1 MVMAQQRSGS
11 RALLLAIHAALN
23 FLESPMVLVLGCVH
37 RGVCVI
43 GGQVARAGDLRGI
56 WLNALG
62 RIGKPSHASL
72 HRLKYLRY
80 YGSSHP
86 GTPP

>member
-1 MVMAQQRSGS
+1 M
-11 RALLLAIHAALN
+11 
-23 FLESPMVLVLGCVH
+23 
-37 RGVCVI
+37 
-43 GGQVARAGDLRGI
+43 ARAGDLRGI

-86 GTPP
+86 GTLYNTLNTSYADPPKMQMRWSVKREIHCGAVLLAPFTRSRSAS